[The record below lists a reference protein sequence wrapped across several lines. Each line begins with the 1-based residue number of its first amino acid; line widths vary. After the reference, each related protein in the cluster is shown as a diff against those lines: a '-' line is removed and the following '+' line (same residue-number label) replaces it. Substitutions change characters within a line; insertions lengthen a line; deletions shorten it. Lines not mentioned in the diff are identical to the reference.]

1 MTTGT
6 KMIGGEVVSL
16 SLTGHNSSMNEKYT
30 DTFQGLLDCE
40 YYSLGA
46 TAAEALK
53 TMLEDYNEGRLTE
66 FLAEQ
71 GVGDAEFLGT
81 VNRLAVK
88 WASENVL
95 NVRLGVDA

>member
-1 MTTGT
+1 MT
-6 KMIGGEVVSL
+6 
-16 SLTGHNSSMNEKYT
+16 EKYT

-40 YYSLGA
+40 YYSLGV
-46 TAAEALK
+46 TGAEALK

-71 GVGDAEFLGT
+71 EIGDAEFLGT

>member
-1 MTTGT
+1 MKVVKSTLTSHNDGMTTT
-6 KMIGGEVVSL
+6 
-16 SLTGHNSSMNEKYT
+16 TKYT

-46 TAAEALK
+46 TGAEALAA
-53 TMLEDYNEGRLTE
+53 MLDDYNEGRMTE

-71 GVGDAEFLGT
+71 GVTDGEFLAT

-88 WASENVL
+88 WASENLL
-95 NVRLGVDA
+95 NFRIGVDGR